1 MEHDWSEVL
10 KKESEGKYV
19 IPKEFR
25 DDMRVPGVV
34 FVSHK
39 MLPSLFRDNAL
50 EQVVNVATL
59 PGIILSSIA
68 MPDIHYGYGF
78 PIGGVA
84 ATSLTDGVISPGGVG
99 FDINCGVRLL
109 RTNLERGDVADKAG
123 DLTRTLFSKIP
134 CGVGS
139 KGDIRPGEKKLGNVL
154 EKGVRWAVKN
164 GYGWEGDIEFCEENG
179 CMEGAEAGALSKRA
193 FERGLPQLGT
203 LGSGNHFIEVQC
215 VEEVYDDA
223 AAGVFAL
230 EEGQVVVMIHS
241 GSRGLGAQVCQ
252 DAISMMKGATG
263 KYGFELPDRQL
274 SCAPV
279 ESPEGK
285 KYFAAMA
292 AAANYAWTNRQCLS
306 HLVRK
311 AFEREFGAGAEGL
324 GMSLVYDVA
333 HNIAK
338 FEEHEVEGRRVRVC
352 IHRKGA
358 TRALPAGHELL
369 PQRYA
374 GVGQPVLVPGDMGRA
389 SYVMRGME
397 PAMLESFGSICHGAG
412 RILSRSAAKKKYNSR
427 QIMDEL
433 GEKGIKIQAANKK
446 VMVEEAPGAYKDV
459 SLVVDSCVRAG
470 LAERVVRL
478 RPLAVIKG

>member
-1 MEHDWSEVL
+1 MSQNWEGVV

-19 IPKEFR
+19 IPREFR

-34 FVSHK
+34 FASHK
-39 MLPSLFRDNAL
+39 LLPSVLRDNAL

-59 PGIILSSIA
+59 PGIIQSSIA
-68 MPDIHYGYGF
+68 LPDIHYGYGF

-84 ATSLTDGVISPGGVG
+84 ATSLRDGVISPGGVG

-109 RTNLERGDVADKAG
+109 RTNLERGDVAGKAG
-123 DLTRTLFSKIP
+123 ELAAVLFSVIP

-139 KGDIRPGEKKLGNVL
+139 KGDIRPGEKNIKRVL
-154 EKGVRWAVKN
+154 EEGVGWAVKN
-164 GYGWEGDIEFCEENG
+164 GYGWREDIEFCEENG
-179 CMEGAEAGALSKRA
+179 CMEGAEAGELSKRA
-193 FERGLPQLGT
+193 VERGLPQLGT
-203 LGSGNHFIEVQC
+203 LGSGNHFIEVQY
-215 VEEVYDDA
+215 VEEVFDNEA
-223 AAGVFAL
+223 ARVFGLSA
-230 EEGQVVVMIHS
+230 GQVVVMIHS

-252 DAISMMKGATG
+252 DSISMMRGAAG

-279 ESPEGK
+279 DSPEGK

-292 AAANYAWTNRQCLS
+292 AAANYAWANRQCLM
-306 HLVRK
+306 HLVRQ
-311 AFEREFGAGAEGL
+311 AFERVFGTGAERL

-338 FEEHEVEGRRVRVC
+338 LEVHEVDGKRERVC
-352 IHRKGA
+352 VHRKGA
-358 TRALPAGHELL
+358 TRALPAGHPLV
-369 PQRYA
+369 PKRYA

-397 PAMLESFGSICHGAG
+397 AAMRESFGSVCHGAG
-412 RILSRSAAKKKYNSR
+412 RLLSRTAAKQQFNSR
-427 QIMDEL
+427 QVMDDLE
-433 GEKGIKIQAANKK
+433 ERGIKIQAANRK

-459 SLVVDSCVRAG
+459 SLVVDSCERAG
-470 LAERVVRL
+470 LAERVAKL
-478 RPLAVIKG
+478 RPMAVVKG